1 MTKQFYFWL
10 FTLKKV
16 CTETCIHTHTHTH
29 TLKNLHK
36 EIQSS
41 FIHDIQKQEN
51 SPGVHFTVVEW
62 LKIQWCLPQQKTTQQ
77 EKWTNSW
84 YIQKCG
90 WLSKSLS
97 YVKKKKALWI
107 VLERKYLPV
116 DLSWKMT
123 LYFIVS
129 LPQKMSE
136 WFLLLHLT
144 GRIWVNLSLVLR

>member
-97 YVKKKKALWI
+97 YVKKKKNEKFYMKTI
-107 VLERKYLPV
+107 YCRFYL
-116 DLSWKMT
+116 
-123 LYFIVS
+123 YVS
-129 LPQKMSE
+129 LQTEGKQKQIE
-136 WFLLLHLT
+136 NQ
-144 GRIWVNLSLVLR
+144 I